1 MKKFISLSLSA
12 LALSSFLMFNATQA
26 NAAENNYD
34 NNYNW
39 NVSRG
44 PLTGPDGENL
54 YPGGGPSH
62 FMSNIINDRFS
73 NWNSSIFSP
82 RRGNPTMMNNT
93 LTLPYFSQVT
103 STPVNFTGN
112 NVHRITIGNLNGTVN
127 VAIWDYE
134 NGLVLSEQTVTGN
147 GNDVSFDYFHINHWP
162 ATGPSIIVLSG
173 QSNTSTA
180 SYFRVDRY

>member
-12 LALSSFLMFNATQA
+12 LALSSFLIFNATQA

-34 NNYNW
+34 NNYNL

-62 FMSNIINDRFS
+62 FMTNIINDRFS

-82 RRGNPTMMNNT
+82 WRGNPTMMNNT
-93 LTLPYFSQVT
+93 LTLPRNSEVT
-103 STPVNFTGN
+103 STPVSFIGN
-112 NVHRITIGNLNGTVN
+112 ERYKVTIGNLNGTIN
-127 VAIWDYE
+127 VAIWDYA
-134 NGLVLSEQTVTGN
+134 NGLVLSEQTITGN
-147 GNDVSFDYFHINHWP
+147 GNDVSFDYSHINHWP
-162 ATGPSIIVLSG
+162 ATGPSIIGLFG
-173 QSNTSTA
+173 ESNTSTA

>member
-26 NAAENNYD
+26 NATENNYD
-34 NNYNW
+34 NNYNL

-62 FMSNIINDRFS
+62 FMTNIINDRFS

-82 RRGNPTMMNNT
+82 WRGNPTMMNNT
-93 LTLPYFSQVT
+93 LTLPRNSEVT
-103 STPVNFTGN
+103 STPVSFTGN
-112 NVHRITIGNLNGTVN
+112 ERYKVTIGNLNGTIN
-127 VAIWDYE
+127 AAIWDQTS
-134 NGLVLSEQTVTGN
+134 GLVLSEQTLTGN
-147 GNDVSFDYFHINHWP
+147 GNDVSFDYTHPNRWP
-162 ATGPSIIVLSG
+162 ATGPSIIGLFVE
-173 QSNTSTA
+173 SNTSTA